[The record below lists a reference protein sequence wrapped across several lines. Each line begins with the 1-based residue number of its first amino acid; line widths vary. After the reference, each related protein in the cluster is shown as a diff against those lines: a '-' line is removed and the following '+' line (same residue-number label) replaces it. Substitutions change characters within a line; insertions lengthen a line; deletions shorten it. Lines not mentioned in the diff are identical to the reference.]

1 MLKSNSFIFL
11 LVCCCSFFLA
21 QSQEKRKQL
30 PLKSILQNMG
40 QTHHVHFN
48 YLEDEIVVFTVLE
61 PETKWTL
68 AEKISYLKQ
77 ETKLNFSVTNN
88 QYYNVF
94 NDKRLDKPLCGYVL
108 NLETNEPIAQANI
121 TIVNTTITA
130 TSQENGYFELPIA
143 SGNNILLSHVSFEKT
158 AISPESIYATNCPKI
173 FLKPNIILLEEVIT
187 QTYLTSGISIKNDG
201 TIHIKPKK
209 IGHLPGLTEPD
220 VFKTMQQIP
229 GIISVDESISNINVR
244 GGTHD
249 QNLVVWNGIR
259 LFQTGHFFGMI
270 SALNPNLAHTIKIAK
285 NGTSAFYGE
294 STSSVIDISTQ
305 TQEIEKSKGAIG
317 VNWVN
322 ADFYTKLKTG
332 KKSNLEVSG
341 RRAFT
346 DVINKS
352 PTYKNY
358 SNRIFQDTEVT
369 NTSDNQTINYTS
381 NVNFCFY
388 DFTAQFHQKIGN
400 KTDIFF
406 DAITIYNQ
414 LNLDQSKIEG
424 INTISRS
431 SFLDQNTLGGNLGV
445 KSEWNTKNTL
455 EANVYTSYYLID
467 SKNESIENNQIFNQK
482 NDIIDT
488 GIRIQ
493 NNYMYSEK
501 MIFKTGYQ
509 FNEIGISNTDRI
521 NSPLFYRKNK
531 NAITNHALIAEGNY
545 ASKAKKLKTTLG
557 FRANYFE
564 TLSKFRLEPRVQL
577 HYQFAKNFA
586 LGIMGE
592 AKNQTTSQIVDL
604 QKDFLGIEKRRWIVS
619 NKKNIPII
627 KSQQA
632 SVGITFKKNKW
643 LGTFDNFYKKV
654 AGITSMSQGF
664 QNQLEFETL
673 NGNYTVLGTEL
684 LLQKQISHFT
694 TWISYSYTNNDYEF
708 KSYTPSVFPNNYEI
722 SQNVVA
728 AIIYDNQKLK
738 LAVGAKYHS
747 GKPTTN
753 PVFENSFVTNPPT
766 TPIQYQLPNSEN
778 LEDYFQLNCS
788 VGYVFHANE
797 KSNLNIGFAFENVTN
812 QKNTINQHYRIN
824 ANTNTIE
831 RVSTFSLERTLN
843 AFMRYSF

>member
-1 MLKSNSFIFL
+1 MLKSKPFIFF
-11 LVCCCSFFLA
+11 LVCYFSFFLA
-21 QSQEKRKQL
+21 QSQEKRRQL
-30 PLKSILQNMG
+30 PLKNILQNMS
-40 QTHHVHFN
+40 QTHHISFN

-61 PETKWTL
+61 PDTNWTVE
-68 AEKISYLKQ
+68 EKISYLQK

-94 NDKRLDKPLCGYVL
+94 NDKRLDKPLCGYVI
-108 NLETNEPIAQANI
+108 NSETNEPIAQVNI
-121 TIVNTTITA
+121 AIVNTTIA
-130 TSQENGYFELPIA
+130 AISQENGYFELPIA
-143 SGNNILLSHVSFEKT
+143 SGNNIVFSHVSFEKT
-158 AISPESIYATNCPKI
+158 AISPEILYATNCPQL
-173 FLKPNIILLEEVIT
+173 FLKPNTIPLEEVIT

-229 GIISVDESISNINVR
+229 GIVSVDESISNINVR

-270 SALNPNLAHTIKIAK
+270 SALNPNLAHTVKISK

-305 TQEIEKSKGAIG
+305 TQEIEKNKGAIG

-332 KKSNLEVSG
+332 KKSNLEISG

-346 DVINKS
+346 DVIKRS

-381 NVNFCFY
+381 NVNFYFY
-388 DFTAQFHQKIGN
+388 DFTAQFHQKIGK
-400 KTDIFF
+400 KTDFFF

-431 SFLDQNTLGGNLGV
+431 SFLNQNTMGGNLSL
-445 KSEWNTKNTL
+445 KSEWNTKNTIESNL
-455 EANVYTSYYLID
+455 YTSYYYID
-467 SKNESIENNQIFNQK
+467 SKNESIESNQIFNQK
-482 NDIIDT
+482 NDILDT
-488 GIRIQ
+488 GFRIQ
-493 NNYMYSEK
+493 NNYAYSEK
-501 MIFKTGYQ
+501 MVFNTGYQ
-509 FNEIGISNTDRI
+509 FNEIGISNTNRI
-521 NSPLFYRKNK
+521 NSPFFYKKNK
-531 NAITNHALIAEGNY
+531 NVIHNHALIAEGNY
-545 ASKAKKLKTTLG
+545 APTAKKLKTTVGL
-557 FRANYFE
+557 RANYFE
-564 TLSKFRLEPRVQL
+564 TLSKFIIEPRVQL
-577 HYQFAKNFA
+577 YYQFAKNFS

-604 QKDFLGIEKRRWIVS
+604 QQDFLGIEKRRWILS
-619 NKKNIPII
+619 NEKNIPIM
-627 KSQQA
+627 KSQQS

-643 LGTFDNFYKKV
+643 LVTLDNFYKKV
-654 AGITSMSQGF
+654 NGITSMSQAF
-664 QNQLEFETL
+664 QNQLEFEVL
-673 NGNYTVLGTEL
+673 NGNYTVLGSEL
-684 LLQKQISHFT
+684 LLQKQIRHFT

-708 KSYTPSVFPNNYEI
+708 KTYTPSVFPNNYEI
-722 SQNVVA
+722 SQNIVGA
-728 AIIYDNQKLK
+728 LIYDNQKLK
-738 LAVGAKYHS
+738 LAIGAKYHT
-747 GKPTTN
+747 GKPSTN
-753 PVFENSFVTNPPT
+753 PVFENSHITNPET
-766 TPIQYQLPNSEN
+766 ASIAYKLPNSEN
-778 LEDYFQLNCS
+778 LEDYFQLNFS

-797 KSNLNIGFAFENVTN
+797 KSNLNLGFAFENVTN
-812 QKNTINQHYRIN
+812 QKNTINQHFRI
-824 ANTNTIE
+824 NTNTSSIE

-843 AFMRYSF
+843 AYMRYSF